1 MELQNGLCKSMENST
16 LMRVSR
22 ILYRNPIVV
31 FGGLIQFDAMPI
43 TDEASMQNMFQIHRQ
58 TQMRHPQIE
67 VYVEFETV
75 EAVAVQNDID
85 IHDDRGAVYERM
97 NSDSEEDF
105 EATYEA
111 GDEDED
117 GDVGV
122 EAAAENVVVRPSSSQ
137 PMDVTPFM
145 SELDLE
151 AMHDPEFSEYT
162 NIGVADAEDEEFWIG
177 MEYSSRKSVVASI
190 RSFTIAKGVDYEVYE
205 SEPQTF
211 YAKCKMY
218 GRGCDWLIRASLIRK
233 KGCWEIRRYNGRHTC
248 TIETISQDHFKLD
261 SDTVAEAIR
270 PWSRRIRPSKPVK
283 VQLYHQLPKS
293 LVGKAEVHSQRF
305 RWLGGFLP
313 SLAMVAL
320 GHGAEDAWFS
330 CPNRNMTTEAQGV
343 KILHR
348 VFWSFNPCI
357 RAFRHCK
364 PLVQIDGTHLYEKYK
379 GTLLVA
385 VAQDGNQNIV
395 PIAFALV
402 EGETADAWHFFLR
415 SLRMYVV
422 RKDGVGMIS
431 DRHDSIRATVNCFGG
446 DWQPPRAWWMFCIRH
461 IGSNF
466 LRAFKVPHLQ
476 KLVVNIGYSRTVE
489 EYNINYKRLEERG
502 KAYARWCDAIGL
514 RHWVLAFDEGHRWGY
529 VTTNLV
535 ECINSVL
542 KGARNLPVLALV
554 RVTYYRL
561 NKLFTRKSAE
571 THERKR
577 AGYTYSAFAQQRI
590 EAIVH
595 CFDRRNEVFE
605 VCEMTTEKVLVVD
618 LARRT
623 CDCGHFQVE
632 RIPCRHVIAC
642 SSRLAVYVHDVY
654 KMTEVRKVYRFEFTP
669 LGDPETWPAYKG
681 PTLVANPA
689 LKRTSKGRPKLTRYL
704 NEMDL
709 RNMHGPRICRLC
721 GAQGHS
727 RSRCPQRAGPSGA
740 VWDHDAES
748 GGCAETAENGGC
760 SECDGYHDCRPVA
773 VVYNKKTAQ
782 TLHAKVAEGEVVV
795 GQVAVDDEERIPSIS
810 TDVRR
815 SACTN
820 PGTQPSVKNP
830 RSEGG
835 AGPAVG

>member
-1 MELQNGLCKSMENST
+1 MEGTTNLVVYRDGEIIRNTHEGVRFVSQNPFSFVVPCTMTFMELQNGLCQSMENGT

-22 ILYRNPIVV
+22 ILYRNPVVV
-31 FGGLIQFDAMPI
+31 FGGLIQFDTMPI
-43 TDEASMQNMFQIHRQ
+43 TDEVTMHNMFQIHRQ
-58 TQMRHPQIE
+58 TQMRQPHIE
-67 VYVEFETV
+67 LYVEFETV
-75 EAVAVQNDID
+75 EAEGIQNELEVE
-85 IHDDRGAVYERM
+85 DDRAAVYEGM

-122 EAAAENVVVRPSSSQ
+122 EKAAHNVVVHPSISQ
-137 PMDVTPFM
+137 PMNVPPFM
-145 SELDLE
+145 RELDLD
-151 AMHDPEFSEYT
+151 AMHAPEFPEYS
-162 NIGVADAEDEEFWIG
+162 NIGVPDPEDGEFRIG
-177 MEYSSRKSVVASI
+177 VEYSSRKSVVAAI
-190 RSFTIAKGVDYEVYE
+190 RSYTIARGVDYEVYE

-218 GRGCDWLIRASLIRK
+218 GRGCDWLIRASVIRK

-248 TIETISQDHFKLD
+248 TTGVISQDHSKLD

-270 PWSRRIRPSKPVK
+270 PLVETDPSIKVK
-283 VQLYHQLPKS
+283 TII
-293 LVGKAEVHSQRF
+293 AEVQSRF
-305 RWLGGFLP
+305 NYTISYRKAWLAKQKSIANVFGDWEESYQALP
-313 SLAMVAL
+313 WWLSVMVQKIPGSVVQIETRPL
-320 GHGAEDAWFS
+320 YNGNE
-330 CPNRNMTTEAQGV
+330 EAQGV

-348 VFWSFNPCI
+348 VFWSFNPCV

-364 PLVQIDGTHLYEKYK
+364 PLVQVDGTHLYGKYK

-415 SLRMYVV
+415 NLRMHVV

-431 DRHDSIRATVNCFGG
+431 DRHESIRAAVNRSGS

-502 KAYARWCDAIGL
+502 EAYARWCDAIGL
-514 RHWVLAFDEGHRWGY
+514 RHWVLAFDEGHRWGHM
-529 VTTNLV
+529 TTNLV

-554 RVTYYRL
+554 RATYYRL
-561 NKLFTRKSAE
+561 NELFVRKSAE
-571 THERKR
+571 SYERKR
-577 AGYTYSAFAQQRI
+577 AGHTYSVFAQQRI
-590 EAIVH
+590 EASMQQAGNIVVH
-595 CFDRRNEVFE
+595 RFDRRNEVFE
-605 VCEMTTEKVLVVD
+605 VREMTSGKVLVVD

-623 CDCGHFQVE
+623 FDCGHFQVE

-642 SSRLAVYVHDVY
+642 CANQRIDWHVYVHDVY
-654 KMTEVRKVYRFEFTP
+654 KMSEVRKVYKFEFSP
-669 LGDPETWPAYKG
+669 LGDAETWPPYEG

-689 LKRTSKGRPKLTRYL
+689 LRRTSKGRPKLTRYL
-704 NEMDL
+704 NEMDS
-709 RNMHGPRICRLC
+709 RDMRGPRICRLC

-727 RSRCPQRAGPSGA
+727 RSRCPQRAGS
-740 VWDHDAES
+740 S
-748 GGCAETAENGGC
+748 GG
-760 SECDGYHDCRPVA
+760 
-773 VVYNKKTAQ
+773 
-782 TLHAKVAEGEVVV
+782 GE
-795 GQVAVDDEERIPSIS
+795 
-810 TDVRR
+810 
-815 SACTN
+815 
-820 PGTQPSVKNP
+820 
-830 RSEGG
+830 
-835 AGPAVG
+835 

>member
-1 MELQNGLCKSMENST
+1 
-16 LMRVSR
+16 
-22 ILYRNPIVV
+22 
-31 FGGLIQFDAMPI
+31 
-43 TDEASMQNMFQIHRQ
+43 
-58 TQMRHPQIE
+58 
-67 VYVEFETV
+67 
-75 EAVAVQNDID
+75 
-85 IHDDRGAVYERM
+85 
-97 NSDSEEDF
+97 
-105 EATYEA
+105 
-111 GDEDED
+111 
-117 GDVGV
+117 
-122 EAAAENVVVRPSSSQ
+122 
-137 PMDVTPFM
+137 
-145 SELDLE
+145 
-151 AMHDPEFSEYT
+151 
-162 NIGVADAEDEEFWIG
+162 
-177 MEYSSRKSVVASI
+177 
-190 RSFTIAKGVDYEVYE
+190 
-205 SEPQTF
+205 
-211 YAKCKMY
+211 
-218 GRGCDWLIRASLIRK
+218 
-233 KGCWEIRRYNGRHTC
+233 
-248 TIETISQDHFKLD
+248 
-261 SDTVAEAIR
+261 
-270 PWSRRIRPSKPVK
+270 
-283 VQLYHQLPKS
+283 
-293 LVGKAEVHSQRF
+293 
-305 RWLGGFLP
+305 
-313 SLAMVAL
+313 MVAL

-330 CPNRNMTTEAQGV
+330 CPNRNMTT
-343 KILHR
+343 
-348 VFWSFNPCI
+348 
-357 RAFRHCK
+357 
-364 PLVQIDGTHLYEKYK
+364 IDGTHLYEKYK

-590 EAIVH
+590 EA
-595 CFDRRNEVFE
+595 
-605 VCEMTTEKVLVVD
+605 T
-618 LARRT
+618 
-623 CDCGHFQVE
+623 
-632 RIPCRHVIAC
+632 
-642 SSRLAVYVHDVY
+642 SRLAVYVHDVY

-740 VWDHDAES
+740 GS
-748 GGCAETAENGGC
+748 
-760 SECDGYHDCRPVA
+760 
-773 VVYNKKTAQ
+773 
-782 TLHAKVAEGEVVV
+782 
-795 GQVAVDDEERIPSIS
+795 
-810 TDVRR
+810 
-815 SACTN
+815 
-820 PGTQPSVKNP
+820 
-830 RSEGG
+830 
-835 AGPAVG
+835 